1 MTRARGNVP
10 PERGSESLRGRLV
23 KGSAYTLLATV
34 LGQAFALVTSI
45 VYARLLGRDNLG
57 VFAVYAQLSSLAV
70 AIAALGLGIPIAR
83 FVARLRAQDPDRLGR
98 FLSTV
103 LVVTLV
109 ATAAVTS
116 VLWALADAIGSGLY
130 GSSDLSIMVRILAL
144 FLGLNSLSG
153 VGIGILQGLQKIRR
167 LSVVG
172 IFLEALGIPIMFVAL
187 SWWGLL
193 GAAFGGVLLASVA
206 SASLFGSAIR
216 DLREEG
222 IRVRFRFDR
231 GSARDLATYALPLLA
246 STLILKVAFLV
257 QTSLLVVY
265 LGYDDAG
272 LFRVASTIARIVAFV
287 SASISVPLL
296 PAISELYATTSE
308 VHSRSKLTTIL
319 RISSYAGAPAAL
331 GIGLFAGLLIEVF
344 FGAEYAEAATLAFV
358 LVVVGFV
365 DIIGVVGANSMLGDG
380 RTRALLVLDLVQV
393 AVIVAGPAVFVDR
406 FSLLGA
412 GYATLLNSVVYGG
425 VILALLTRSGRL
437 ELPRVAR
444 ALLPGAAVFALGA
457 TATFLG
463 VVQANLWVG
472 GLLVGASALTS
483 WISMAP
489 SERRLVRGVPALLL
503 GRGVA

>member
-57 VFAVYAQLSSLAV
+57 VFAIYAQLSSLAV

-109 ATAAVTS
+109 TTAAVTS

-130 GSSDLSIMVRILAL
+130 GSSDLSMMVRILAL

-172 IFLEALGIPIMFVAL
+172 IVLEALGIPIMFVAL

-216 DLREEG
+216 DLREENDSPAVDCCL
-222 IRVRFRFDR
+222 RELEVPCFV
-231 GSARDLATYALPLLA
+231 AL
-246 STLILKVAFLV
+246 T
-257 QTSLLVVY
+257 Y
-265 LGYDDAG
+265 LGDTDR
-272 LFRVASTIARIVAFV
+272 LF
-287 SASISVPLL
+287 P
-296 PAISELYATTSE
+296 EE
-308 VHSRSKLTTIL
+308 
-319 RISSYAGAPAAL
+319 
-331 GIGLFAGLLIEVF
+331 E
-344 FGAEYAEAATLAFV
+344 
-358 LVVVGFV
+358 
-365 DIIGVVGANSMLGDG
+365 
-380 RTRALLVLDLVQV
+380 
-393 AVIVAGPAVFVDR
+393 
-406 FSLLGA
+406 
-412 GYATLLNSVVYGG
+412 
-425 VILALLTRSGRL
+425 
-437 ELPRVAR
+437 
-444 ALLPGAAVFALGA
+444 
-457 TATFLG
+457 
-463 VVQANLWVG
+463 
-472 GLLVGASALTS
+472 
-483 WISMAP
+483 
-489 SERRLVRGVPALLL
+489 
-503 GRGVA
+503 